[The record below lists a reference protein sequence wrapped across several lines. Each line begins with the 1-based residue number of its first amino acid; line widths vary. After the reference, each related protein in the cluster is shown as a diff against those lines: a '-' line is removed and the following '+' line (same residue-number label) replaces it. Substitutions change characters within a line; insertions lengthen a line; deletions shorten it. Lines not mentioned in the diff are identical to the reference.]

1 MNFVRHIEKKKFNS
15 KVNYCPEC
23 GEKLI
28 YVCKA
33 HGCFKPL
40 DEAEPEHSYCR
51 ECRTKREDR
60 KEKVID
66 VAKKGAETASVFV
79 IAPAIKVIQEKGPKI
94 AEQVAEKAVD
104 IAAEAIKKKKL

>member
-1 MNFVRHIEKKKFNS
+1 MNAVQNERTEKK
-15 KVNYCPEC
+15 
-23 GEKLI
+23 L
-28 YVCKA
+28 
-33 HGCFKPL
+33 
-40 DEAEPEHSYCR
+40 
-51 ECRTKREDR
+51 
-60 KEKVID
+60 ID

>member
-1 MNFVRHIEKKKFNS
+1 
-15 KVNYCPEC
+15 
-23 GEKLI
+23 
-28 YVCKA
+28 
-33 HGCFKPL
+33 
-40 DEAEPEHSYCR
+40 
-51 ECRTKREDR
+51 
-60 KEKVID
+60 